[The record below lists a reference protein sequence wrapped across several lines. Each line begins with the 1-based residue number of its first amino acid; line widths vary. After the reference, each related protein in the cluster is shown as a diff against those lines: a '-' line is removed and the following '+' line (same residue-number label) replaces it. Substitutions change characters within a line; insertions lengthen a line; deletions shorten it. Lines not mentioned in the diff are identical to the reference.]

1 MSPYDLLMT
10 EVNPV
15 KELCFGAVSGV
26 FGKVI
31 EYPFDTI
38 KVRLQSS
45 QVSLS
50 TTDLIVATYKNE
62 GIFKGFYQGIR
73 APLVGACLE
82 NAILFTSYNTC
93 LTWFPE
99 SEDQENRHHAE
110 ASVSTTSPPLIYK
123 CLSGGF
129 AGFMASFMLTPIEL
143 IKCQLQV
150 KNISDQSHNPA
161 KAHSNLYSSVV
172 KDIIRSSGVLG
183 LWKGLG
189 STLLREVNGTA
200 IWFGSYELLTDKIG
214 ESSLIPNNVNSLIS
228 GALAGAT
235 FNLLTFP
242 VDTIKSNIQ
251 TNDVLKNHGKDSN
264 LSYLSIIKSLGI
276 RRLYSGLSI
285 TLIRSLPANA
295 MIFYSYEWLKHHF

>member
-1 MSPYDLLMT
+1 MSD
-10 EVNPV
+10 VNPL
-15 KELCFGAVSGV
+15 KELTIGAISGV

-45 QVSLS
+45 IHSHS
-50 TTDLIVATYKNE
+50 TIDLIKSTYHNE
-62 GIFKGFYQGIR
+62 GILRGFYQGIR
-73 APLVGACLE
+73 APLLGACME

-93 LTWFPE
+93 LSWITDFK
-99 SEDQENRHHAE
+99 
-110 ASVSTTSPPLIYK
+110 ASPITDTSTNSPTATPALIYK
-123 CLSGGF
+123 CISGGF
-129 AGFMASFMLTPIEL
+129 AGFMASFVLTPIEL

-150 KNISDQSHNPA
+150 KNLSTHTKVTS
-161 KAHSNLYSSVV
+161 KLYSSVI
-172 KDIIRSSGVLG
+172 KDVIRQSGVVG

-189 STLLREVNGTA
+189 STLLREINGTA
-200 IWFGSYELLTDKIG
+200 IWFGTYEFLSEEFDKV
-214 ESSLIPNNVNSLIS
+214 SMIPKDANPLIS

-251 TNDVLKNHGKDSN
+251 TNDILRQLKDGLNRVG
-264 LSYLSIIKSLGI
+264 YVSIIRSLGV
-276 RRLYSGLSI
+276 RRLYNGLSI

-295 MIFYSYEWLKHHF
+295 MIFYSYEWMKKYI